1 MDQELYLKKLNGIKE
16 ESKKRRKKMLASLI
30 GLNLIV
36 IGCGVVK
43 IYQQHRVIH
52 QQNQVIKQA
61 NKNSGSLKLSNND
74 HVTTKNFAMDYYEEK
89 NGDYSIVVYPSKHS
103 ERIISQAGKGADG
116 VELINVSK
124 HDKRFN

>member
-74 HVTTKNFAMDYYEEK
+74 LVTTKNFAMDY
-89 NGDYSIVVYPSKHS
+89 
-103 ERIISQAGKGADG
+103 
-116 VELINVSK
+116 
-124 HDKRFN
+124 